1 MMDPQRLAEWRRT
14 HPPIQ
19 GADPATDR
27 TDDPPRTAPR
37 EGLVRAVMPG
47 AEVRA
52 ETRDDGSDGTTL
64 FGHFAR
70 FNTWTEIDSFL
81 EGHFLERIAP
91 GATRK
96 TLKEQRPK
104 VLLNHGM
111 DPMLG
116 DRVIATPHLLRED
129 DEGAYYEARLF
140 DGLDPV
146 LLAGLRAGEYG
157 ASFRFNVVR
166 DHWDDTPDPSDHNPR
181 GIRERTLKEVRVSEF
196 GPVTFPAYADAT
208 AGVRSM
214 TDEVVLGRAVAD
226 PDRLERYL
234 AYFRDRDRQRTTSGI
249 SVPDTIT
256 LTLHRR
262 IAEEDDAAI
271 AAAVRAATT
280 RPGPRSGRGAA
291 DRRRHPP
298 GTRPGTRR
306 HPRGRPPRQ
315 QQHRAAAAAGSAGPR
330 RPGNRGA
337 EHPAPPRTA
346 PSARS
351 PGRRAP
357 RPQPQQPNPVRP
369 TPGGHHMATLT
380 SRSPVD
386 YLAWRASHPRIA
398 GGAPMSLDEL
408 RDRQQAIRGRLTEIH
423 SEFAGQAFPD
433 NIRAEWNDL
442 NEEREA
448 NKVLVREL
456 EAREERVRA
465 IVTDDDGSD
474 DTRAAAPAGAARP
487 GRTST
492 SRPSTAAATRGTTPT
507 PAARRAPR
515 ASAG

>member
-166 DHWDDTPDPSDHNPR
+166 DQWDDTPDPSDHNPR

-280 RPGPRSGRGAA
+280 DP
-291 DRRRHPP
+291 DRDPDEVPP
-298 GTRPGTRR
+298 
-306 HPRGRPPRQ
+306 
-315 QQHRAAAAAGSAGPR
+315 
-330 RPGNRGA
+330 
-337 EHPAPPRTA
+337 
-346 PSARS
+346 
-351 PGRRAP
+351 
-357 RPQPQQPNPVRP
+357 
-369 TPGGHHMATLT
+369 
-380 SRSPVD
+380 
-386 YLAWRASHPRIA
+386 
-398 GGAPMSLDEL
+398 
-408 RDRQQAIRGRLTEIH
+408 
-423 SEFAGQAFPD
+423 
-433 NIRAEWNDL
+433 
-442 NEEREA
+442 
-448 NKVLVREL
+448 
-456 EAREERVRA
+456 
-465 IVTDDDGSD
+465 
-474 DTRAAAPAGAARP
+474 
-487 GRTST
+487 
-492 SRPSTAAATRGTTPT
+492 TAAATPQEQDPGPADTQEDARPGNSSTEAQQDPQD
-507 PAARRAPR
+507 PAAQGTEGDPAPPEDRAEQPAHPADGRRDHNR
-515 ASAG
+515 NSRTLFGLHQEDTTWRL